1 MLMPSSILYA
11 RSVQRNTS
19 SAAEVHSMRLP
30 ENKLLQWLIS
40 CFAGCAVYPLIV
52 AAFRREGTL
61 YDNANNFL
69 ADLISTYLVG
79 SFSSRFTLVWLGS
92 LLCAAAYVIC
102 VTNLREETA
111 KVAKLSL
118 LAILLM
124 SLFTLWIEPFTSVS
138 GAVVQSVIERLARM
152 ASKIFDLGISV
163 VWTMVC
169 FQATAA
175 ISRECRGAKQL
186 GAEQPVPGSDS
197 SHARP
202 VRPADSNVAP
212 SVAETT
218 LEISRKL
225 QFKGSIGKAL
235 ITVDGVSQG
244 GLWSGGRMTLQLPP
258 GSHLVEVRI
267 WWVKTHSTVTLTSGK
282 KHILQVGWNS
292 LGTRLVVDEVPSV

>member
-1 MLMPSSILYA
+1 
-11 RSVQRNTS
+11 
-19 SAAEVHSMRLP
+19 MRLP
-30 ENKLLQWLIS
+30 ENKLLQWLIG

-118 LAILLM
+118 FAILLM

-152 ASKIFDLGISV
+152 ASKIFDVLFLVTG
-163 VWTMVC
+163 M
-169 FQATAA
+169 
-175 ISRECRGAKQL
+175 E
-186 GAEQPVPGSDS
+186 
-197 SHARP
+197 
-202 VRPADSNVAP
+202 
-212 SVAETT
+212 
-218 LEISRKL
+218 
-225 QFKGSIGKAL
+225 SIQSA
-235 ITVDGVSQG
+235 
-244 GLWSGGRMTLQLPP
+244 
-258 GSHLVEVRI
+258 
-267 WWVKTHSTVTLTSGK
+267 
-282 KHILQVGWNS
+282 
-292 LGTRLVVDEVPSV
+292 